1 MHITTVT
8 NAKRVGSIRLNPNH
22 DQKLALE
29 LDSALSRE
37 DLRSNVGRVYF
48 LTVDGV
54 IKKIGGSQCK
64 GGIQGTIAA
73 YLGGYAP
80 GMSPRSYCGWNYI
93 RQHVINASEVE
104 FYFIL
109 APMTKALIPGMST
122 YREVHIPVDFHQIEN
137 ACVQEFL
144 QHESQYPELNV
155 QESGRKW
162 RDLSGPFGKLLEG
175 YPGIIDSTTEA

>member
-1 MHITTVT
+1 MKISSVS
-8 NAKRVGSIRLNPNH
+8 NAKRVGSISLSRAH
-22 DQKLALE
+22 DQKLVLDVDPALPKDE
-29 LDSALSRE
+29 LK
-37 DLRSNVGRVYF
+37 SNVGRVYF

-93 RQHVINASEVE
+93 RQHIINGSTVE

-109 APMTKALIPGMST
+109 APMTRARIPSMSSF
-122 YREVHIPVDFHQIEN
+122 EEIEIPVDFHQIEHS
-137 ACVQEFL
+137 CVKEFL
-144 QHESQYPELNV
+144 EKEKEYPELNV

-162 RDLSGPFGKLLEG
+162 RDLSGPGGKLLEG
-175 YPGIIDSTTEA
+175 YPGIIDSSV